1 MQNKTVLCESII
13 RYNALQKRKVF
24 LDSIAQG
31 LDEFGILSVIQFF
44 PDLFSGL
51 FISSTKMA
59 NDVLE
64 IIRYPEKMTEEEG
77 MAMCFFKECV
87 QQLSQHGQFI
97 AS

>member
-31 LDEFGILSVIQFF
+31 LDEFGILSVIQIF

-51 FISSTKMA
+51 FISSTKIVA

-64 IIRYPEKMTEEEG
+64 IIRYPAKMTEEEG
-77 MAMCFFKECV
+77 MAMCFFQGMC
-87 QQLSQHGQFI
+87 
-97 AS
+97 AAT